1 MGNILGHLQC
11 KTYIDSLGCQVK
23 QLYAQ
28 SRSGHYKCN
37 LNHLK
42 YIHFNI
48 NQGE

>member
-23 QLYAQ
+23 HLYDQL
-28 SRSGHYKCN
+28 RSGHYKSN

-42 YIHFNI
+42 YIDLNV